1 MEKRRGAYMVFAGN
15 EGKQLFGRLRN
26 RWKDNIMISLQQN
39 RVGGH
44 ALN

>member
-15 EGKQLFGRLRN
+15 EGKQLLGRPRN
-26 RWKDNIMISLQQN
+26 RQRENIKISLQQN

>member
-1 MEKRRGAYMVFAGN
+1 MVKRRGAYIVFAGN
-15 EGKQLFGRLRN
+15 EGKQLFGRPRN
-26 RWKDNIMISLQQN
+26 RQKDNIKVSLQQN